1 MEAAHST
8 NPKRWDPN
16 ESGQRVCL
24 RDNPG
29 RQGVTTGRTKTVGSF
44 TLVEIDF
51 GPNEKQYKNYELIEL
66 VQSRGD
72 VIDLITTG
80 RFGNQSDLRRVLTF
94 EKIKG
99 QLTNIFY
106 SMESSNTD
114 FYAHQFKPVMS
125 FIGSPV
131 GRLLIADEVGLGKT
145 IEAIYI
151 WKEIQARHG
160 ARRLLIVCPAML
172 REKWRSDLRKRFN
185 ISGEIVSAQQ
195 LLDRLTDISSHRSE
209 ESFVYI
215 VGLESIRPPA
225 NFEDEAKMSTKAR
238 LARLLDQNTVTQA
251 FALIDNVIIDEAH
264 YLRNLSTGN
273 NRIARL
279 LRDAAKHLV
288 LLTATPI
295 QLGSDNLYQ
304 LLRLIDPDEFYDAQ
318 LFPQMLS
325 ANSHIVKAQRA
336 LWHQP
341 PLLDDARKAIEQA
354 SQVDY
359 FKDDKVLER
368 LLPFVD
374 ASAVLTDEK
383 RVEALRLLET
393 RSLLSLY
400 MTRSRKR
407 EVLEHRVQRTPQ
419 VLYVE
424 FNPTELALYQHVT
437 QRIRLKAEGKS
448 GVSLFSLIS
457 RQRQMASSLMG
468 ALESWNEKG
477 LTDELLWEDLGYSA
491 GISTDGDDESG
502 GPEEDAPEVAF
513 GAAFDIRELEQSDT
527 KYRHLKEFLT
537 KELAQRPSEKFVVF
551 AFFRGSLKY
560 LHRRLRADGI
570 NATILMGDMGDTKD
584 AVIADFARPDGPS
597 VLLSSEV
604 GSEGIDLQFCRFLV
618 NYDLPWNPM
627 RVEQRIGR
635 LDRLGQLAE
644 RISIVNVAVANTI
657 EDRILLRLYD
667 RINVFRESIGDL
679 EDILGEITESI
690 IPDFLNRDLTDDERE
705 KRSFDTALAI
715 INRQKQQD
723 ELEQEAVNLV
733 GFSDYI
739 LSGITESRDKGRW
752 LSAGELITLVE
763 DFFAKNFP
771 GTSIKPSDD
780 PTMFLISLSEE
791 ARRDL
796 GNFIARTKP
805 STRSRLHQS
814 QKPIP
819 CIFDP
824 RSVRRPPQDMEVI
837 EPAHPLIQW
846 VRDHYQ
852 NDVQQ
857 IYPLSAVKVSQAAVG
872 LPAGDYVYCTQRWT
886 FDGLKS
892 ENLLAFCASE
902 IGSTS
907 ALTPEEAE
915 QLVFQASRGAEA
927 MPNAAQVI
935 GDLKSVHDTAC
946 KCEQLLDARFSNRF
960 IDFEAENS
968 VRCQQQETGARK
980 YAERRIDELT
990 ERVARFRV
998 RGQEKLV
1005 PMTEGLIHKERE
1017 QLDEKLNRISR
1028 HRSVDPTVS
1037 LLATGF
1043 IRVE

>member
-1 MEAAHST
+1 MDTER
-8 NPKRWDPN
+8 PKYLKQWNPN
-16 ESGQRVCL
+16 EGGQRVCL

-29 RQGVTTGRTKTVGSF
+29 RQGVTTGRTKTAGSF

-66 VQSRGD
+66 VQSRDD
-72 VIDLITTG
+72 VINLITTG
-80 RFGNQSDLRRVLTF
+80 RFGNQSDLRRVLTL

-99 QLTNIFY
+99 ELTNIFY

-125 FIGSPV
+125 FIESPV

-145 IEAIYI
+145 IEATYI

-185 ISGEIVSAQQ
+185 ISGEIISAQQ
-195 LLDRLTDISSHRSE
+195 LLYRLADIASHRDE
-209 ESFVYI
+209 ESFVFI
-215 VGLESIRPPA
+215 VSLESIRSPA
-225 NFEDEAKMSTKAR
+225 KFEEETNTSTKAR
-238 LARLLDQNTVTQA
+238 LARLLEQNTVTQA
-251 FALIDNVIIDEAH
+251 FALLDNVIIDEAH
-264 YLRNLSTGN
+264 YLRNPSTAN

-279 LRDAAKHLV
+279 LRDASRHLV

-304 LLRLIDPDEFYDAQ
+304 LLRLVDPDEFYDSQ
-318 LFPQMLS
+318 LFSQMLS
-325 ANSHIVKAQRA
+325 ANSHIVSAQRA

-341 PLLDDARKAIEQA
+341 PLLEGARKAILNA
-354 SQVDY
+354 SEVDY
-359 FKDDKVLER
+359 FRNDEILKQILPYICADDTITNEQ
-368 LLPFVD
+368 
-374 ASAVLTDEK
+374 

-407 EVLEHRVQRTPQ
+407 EVLENRVERSPQ
-419 VLYVE
+419 VLQVE
-424 FNPTELALYQHVT
+424 FNPAELALYKHVT
-437 QRIRLKAEGKS
+437 ERIRLKADGKS
-448 GVSLFSLIS
+448 GATLFSLIS

-468 ALESWNEKG
+468 ALESWSEKG
-477 LTDELLWEDLGYSA
+477 ITEELLWEDLGYSVGMA
-491 GISTDGDDESG
+491 FDADEESADT
-502 GPEEDAPEVAF
+502 EYEAPEIAF
-513 GAAFDIRELEQSDT
+513 GATFDIRDLEQNDT
-527 KYRHLKEFLT
+527 KYLRLKEFLT
-537 KELAQRPSEKFVVF
+537 KELAKQPDEKFVIF

-560 LHRRLRADGI
+560 LHRRLCADGI
-570 NATILMGDMGDTKD
+570 NAIMLMGGIGGEKD
-584 AVIADFARPDGPS
+584 AVIAEFARADGPS

-644 RISIVNVAVANTI
+644 RISIINIAVNNTI

-690 IPDFLNRDLTDDERE
+690 IPDFLNRDLSDEERE
-705 KRSFDTALAI
+705 RRSLDTATAI

-723 ELEQEAVNLV
+723 KLEQEAVNLV

-739 LSGITESRDKGRW
+739 LNNIKDSRDKGRW
-752 LSAGELITLVE
+752 LSAEEMIAFIE

-771 GTSIKPSDD
+771 GTSIKPSEESS
-780 PTMFLISLSEE
+780 TLLVTLSDE
-791 ARRDL
+791 ARREL
-796 GNFIARTKP
+796 GVFIARTKP
-805 STRSRLHQS
+805 SVRTRLHHNQ
-814 QKPIP
+814 QPIP
-819 CIFDP
+819 CVFDP
-824 RSVRRPPQDMEVI
+824 RSTRSPAQGIEFI

-846 VRDHYQ
+846 VRDRYQ
-852 NDVQQ
+852 NDIQQ
-857 IYPLSAVKVSQAAVG
+857 IYPLSAVKMSVDSATV
-872 LPAGDYVYCTQRWT
+872 PKGDYVYCVQRWRL
-886 FDGLKS
+886 DGLKS
-892 ENLLAFCASE
+892 ENLLAFCAMCV
-902 IGSTS
+902 GSTI
-907 ALTPEEAE
+907 ALSPEEAE
-915 QLVFQASRGAEA
+915 QLVFQASRHAHA
-927 MPNAAQVI
+927 IPNASENI
-935 GDLKSVHDTAC
+935 GDLARIHATAC
-946 KCEQLLDARFSNRF
+946 RCEGILDEQFSGRVVAF
-960 IDFEAENS
+960 GAENLM
-968 VRCQQQETGARK
+968 RCRQQETGARK
-980 YAERRIDELT
+980 YADRRIAELDE
-990 ERVARFRV
+990 RIAGYR
-998 RGQEKLV
+998 QQDKLNLI

-1017 QLDEKLNRISR
+1017 QLEDKLSRINRSR
-1028 HRSVDPTVS
+1028 LVDPTVS
-1037 LLATGF
+1037 LLATGV